1 PRTVGRKAEEEG
13 MVRMEMRLGKMNGIR
28 AGEVVGTI
36 ASIANIPGSS
46 LGKISI
52 QSRSTMVDVP
62 SQYVSQVLAHNNK
75 YQIRRQD
82 FSLSISG

>member
-1 PRTVGRKAEEEG
+1 

-28 AGEVVGTI
+28 PGEVVGTI

-52 QSRSTMVDVP
+52 QSRTTMVDVP
-62 SQYVSQVLAHNNK
+62 AQYVSQVMAHNAN

-82 FSLSISG
+82 FSLSITG

>member
-1 PRTVGRKAEEEG
+1 

-36 ASIANIPGSS
+36 ASIANIPGSR
-46 LGKISI
+46 LGKIFI
-52 QSRSTMVDVP
+52 QSRSTTVDVP
-62 SQYVSQVLAHNNK
+62 SQYVSQVLAHNTK

-82 FSLSISG
+82 FSLAISG